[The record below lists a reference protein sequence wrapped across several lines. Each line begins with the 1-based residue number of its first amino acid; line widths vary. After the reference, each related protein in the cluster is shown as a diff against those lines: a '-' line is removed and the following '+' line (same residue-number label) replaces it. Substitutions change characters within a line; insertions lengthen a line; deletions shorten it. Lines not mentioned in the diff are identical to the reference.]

1 MTKKVNVFEDAF
13 RTINRLYTHR
23 KGQEVPAAVTDTIE
37 ALFKDDLK
45 PLVVKKYHNETGWTL
60 VIHLPP
66 GVTYGAFKDREQFF
80 ADATHSAVQI
90 EKFGTKVKMQ
100 VMSEE
105 LRDRYIYKFDYDNYQ
120 EMYLPI
126 PIGYSAKGF
135 IVKDLSSMV
144 NLFIAGTPGAGKS
157 NFLHNLAVSLL
168 LSRNVYMTI
177 IDLKKLEF
185 SYLKNHAL
193 LATSL
198 DQARMILQAINQELD
213 KRLNVLES
221 AGVVKI
227 QDFNIHT
234 NAHEMPFIIAIIDE
248 LAELQDEQCQTLLN
262 RIVRLGRAA
271 GVCVIAA
278 TQRPSSTLFAKF
290 GDSKAMFPASVC
302 FAVRD
307 AVNSRMVLDNDKA
320 ALIEKIKGRAIFS
333 WDEELEVQTMFLS
346 VSHARKLLDN
356 VQREVLP
363 YDIATCQRLLP
374 R

>member
-1 MTKKVNVFEDAF
+1 MTKKENVFEDAF
-13 RTINRLYTHR
+13 KTIKHIYTHR
-23 KGQEVPAAVTDTIE
+23 KGQEIPAAISDTID

-45 PLVVKKYHNETGWTL
+45 PLICKKYHNESGWIL
-60 VIHLPP
+60 IINLPP
-66 GVTYGAFKDREQFF
+66 GVAYGAFKDKEQYF
-80 ADATHSAVQI
+80 ADATHAAVQI
-90 EKFGTKVKMQ
+90 EKFGPKVKMQ

-105 LRDRYIYKFDYDNYQ
+105 LKNRYVYQFDYDNYS
-120 EMYLPI
+120 EVYLPI

-185 SYLKNHAL
+185 SYLKDHAL

-213 KRLNVLES
+213 KRLDILES

-227 QDFNIHT
+227 QDYKG
-234 NAHEMPFIIAIIDE
+234 EMPFIIAIIDE

-320 ALIEKIKGRAIFS
+320 ALIEKIKGRAIFQY
-333 WDEELEVQTMFLS
+333 DEELEVQTMFLS
-346 VSHARKLLDN
+346 VSHARKLLEN

-363 YDIATCQRLLP
+363 YDVSTSKRLLP